1 MKLMNLIASLQWRYA
16 TKKMTGDKVFTEKL
30 DTILHATQLSASSYG
45 LQPYTILVI
54 DNEAVK
60 KQLSPA
66 AYNQPQILQS
76 SHLLVFCTWTDISE
90 EQVTDYIKNIAATRN
105 IDEETLAGFKATIL
119 GTVDGLS
126 VEQKQVWA
134 AKQAYIA
141 LGTTLVAA
149 AVEEVDATPM
159 EGFNAAQ
166 FDEIL
171 GLQAKGL
178 TSVVICA
185 LGYRS
190 ADDELATL
198 PKIRREKGLLFEYI

>member
-1 MKLMNLIASLQWRYA
+1 MNLIASLQWRYA
-16 TKKMTGDKVFTEKL
+16 TKKMTGDKVSTEKI
-30 DTILHATQLSASSYG
+30 DAILNATQLSASSYG

-54 DNEAVK
+54 DNDQVK

-76 SHLLVFCTWTDISE
+76 SHLLVFCAWADISE
-90 EQVTDYIKNIAATRN
+90 AQVTDYIKNIAITRN
-105 IDEETLAGFKATIL
+105 IDEETLAGLKASIL
-119 GTVDGLS
+119 GTVNNLS

-141 LGTTLVAA
+141 LGTTLIAA

-171 GLQAKGL
+171 GLKGKGL
-178 TSVVICA
+178 KSVVICA

-190 ADDELATL
+190 ADDVLATL
-198 PKIRREKGLLFEYI
+198 PKVRREKGLLFESI

>member
-1 MKLMNLIASLQWRYA
+1 MNLIASLERRYA
-16 TKKMTGDKVFTEKL
+16 TKKMTGDKVSNEKL
-30 DTILHATQLSASSYG
+30 DIILHATQLSASSYG
-45 LQPYTILVI
+45 LQPYKILVI
-54 DNEAVK
+54 DDNQIK

-76 SHLLVFCTWTDISE
+76 SHLLVFCAWADISE
-90 EQVTDYIKNIAATRN
+90 AQVTDYIKNIAITRN
-105 IDEETLAGFKATIL
+105 IGEETLAGLKATIL
-119 GTVDGLS
+119 GTVNSLS
-126 VEQKQVWA
+126 VEKKQVWA
-134 AKQAYIA
+134 AKQVYIA

-171 GLQAKGL
+171 GLEAQGL
-178 TSVVICA
+178 KSVVICA

-190 ADDELATL
+190 ADDALATL
-198 PKIRREKGLLFEYI
+198 PKVRRDKGLLFQSI

>member
-1 MKLMNLIASLQWRYA
+1 MNLIASLQRRYA
-16 TKKMTGDKVFTEKL
+16 TKKMTGDKVSTEKL

-54 DNEAVK
+54 DNDQVK

-76 SHLLVFCTWTDISE
+76 SHLLVFCAWTDISE
-90 EQVTDYIKNIAATRN
+90 AQVTDYIKNIAITRN
-105 IDEETLAGFKATIL
+105 IDEESLSEFKATIL
-119 GTVDGLS
+119 GTVNSLS
-126 VEQKQVWA
+126 VEEKQVWA

-159 EGFNAAQ
+159 EGFIAAQ

-171 GLQAKGL
+171 GLECKGL
-178 TSVVICA
+178 KSVVICA

-190 ADDELATL
+190 ADDVLATL
-198 PKIRREKGLLFEYI
+198 PKVRRDKRLLFQSI

>member
-1 MKLMNLIASLQWRYA
+1 MNLIASLQWRYA
-16 TKKMTGDKVFTEKL
+16 TKKMTGDKVSTEKI
-30 DTILHATQLSASSYG
+30 DAILNATQLSASSYG

-54 DNEAVK
+54 DNDQVK

-76 SHLLVFCTWTDISE
+76 SHLLVFCAWADISE
-90 EQVTDYIKNIAATRN
+90 AQVTDYIKNIAITRN
-105 IDEETLAGFKATIL
+105 IDEETLAGLKASIL
-119 GTVDGLS
+119 GTVNNLS

-141 LGTTLVAA
+141 LGTTLIAA

-171 GLQAKGL
+171 GLKGKGL
-178 TSVVICA
+178 KSVVICA

-190 ADDELATL
+190 ADDVLATL
-198 PKIRREKGLLFEYI
+198 PKVRREKGLLFEFI

>member
-1 MKLMNLIASLQWRYA
+1 MNLIASLQWRYA

-90 EQVTDYIKNIAATRN
+90 EQVTHYIKNIAATRN

-178 TSVVICA
+178 KSVVICA

>member
-1 MKLMNLIASLQWRYA
+1 MNLIGSLQKRYA
-16 TKKMTGDKVFTEKL
+16 TKKMTGEKVSPEKL

-45 LQPYTILVI
+45 LQPYTILVV
-54 DNEAVK
+54 DNEAIK

-66 AYNQPQILQS
+66 AYNQPQVLQS
-76 SHLLVFCTWTDISE
+76 SHLLIFCIWADISE
-90 EQVTDYIKNIAATRN
+90 AQVTDYITNIATTRN
-105 IDEETLAGFKATIL
+105 ISEETLAGFKETIL
-119 GTVDGLS
+119 GTVNGLS
-126 VEQKQVWA
+126 VKEKQVWA

-159 EGFNAAQ
+159 EGFNPAQ

-171 GLQAKGL
+171 GLEAKSL
-178 TSVVICA
+178 KSVVICA

-190 ADDELATL
+190 PDDVLATL
-198 PKIRREKGLLFEYI
+198 PKVRREKSLLFEFI

>member
-1 MKLMNLIASLQWRYA
+1 MNLIASLQWRYA

-90 EQVTDYIKNIAATRN
+90 EQVTDYIKNIAAKRN

-171 GLQAKGL
+171 ELQAKGL

-198 PKIRREKGLLFEYI
+198 PKVRREKGLLFEYI

>member
-1 MKLMNLIASLQWRYA
+1 MNLIASLERRYA
-16 TKKMTGDKVFTEKL
+16 TKKMTGDKVSNEKL
-30 DTILHATQLSASSYG
+30 DIILHATQLSASSYG
-45 LQPYTILVI
+45 LQPYKILVI
-54 DNEAVK
+54 DDNQIK

-76 SHLLVFCTWTDISE
+76 SHLLVFCAWADISE
-90 EQVTDYIKNIAATRN
+90 AQVTDYIKNIAITRN
-105 IDEETLAGFKATIL
+105 IGEETLAGLKATIL
-119 GTVDGLS
+119 GTVNSLS
-126 VEQKQVWA
+126 VEKKQVWA
-134 AKQAYIA
+134 AKQVYIA

-171 GLQAKGL
+171 GLEAQGL
-178 TSVVICA
+178 KSVVICA

-190 ADDELATL
+190 ADDVLATL
-198 PKIRREKGLLFEYI
+198 PKVRREKGLLFESI

>member
-1 MKLMNLIASLQWRYA
+1 MNLIASLQWRYA
-16 TKKMTGDKVFTEKL
+16 TKKMTGDKVSTEKL
-30 DTILHATQLSASSYG
+30 DAILNATQLSASSYG

-54 DNEAVK
+54 DNDQVK

-76 SHLLVFCTWTDISE
+76 SHLLVFCAWADISE
-90 EQVTDYIKNIAATRN
+90 AQVTDYIKNIAITRN
-105 IDEETLAGFKATIL
+105 IDEETLAGLKASIL
-119 GTVDGLS
+119 ATVNNLS

-141 LGTTLVAA
+141 LGTTLIAA

-171 GLQAKGL
+171 GLKGKGL
-178 TSVVICA
+178 KSVVICA

-190 ADDELATL
+190 ADDVLATL
-198 PKIRREKGLLFEYI
+198 PKVRREKGLLFESI

>member
-1 MKLMNLIASLQWRYA
+1 MNLISSLQWRYA
-16 TKKMTGDKVFTEKL
+16 TKKMTGKIVPSEKL
-30 DTILHATQLSASSYG
+30 DTILHATQLAASSYG

-54 DNEAVK
+54 DNEEIK

-76 SHLLVFCTWTDISE
+76 SHLLVFCVWTDITE
-90 EQVTDYIKNIAATRN
+90 AQVSTYINDIATKRN
-105 IDEETLAGFKATIL
+105 ISEDNLAGFKDAIL
-119 GTVDGLS
+119 GTINGLN
-126 VEQKQVWA
+126 VEQKQIWA

-149 AVEEVDATPM
+149 ADEEVDATPM

-166 FDEIL
+166 FDAIL
-171 GLQAKGL
+171 GLEAKGL
-178 TSVVICA
+178 KSVVICA

-190 ADDELATL
+190 ADDALATQ
-198 PKIRREKGLLFEYI
+198 PKVRREKELLFQSI